1 MSGRTT
7 PSEDNRRQL
16 TLTPVQETLVIPLHG
31 RAVESR
37 KPRGLLRDEQAV
49 RIVDSID
56 YDFTRFDGGASILIT
71 AWRACVFDVWTREFL
86 TAHPSGTVVELGAGL
101 SSRFDRLDNGSCH
114 WFDLDLPE
122 VIELRGRFFTD
133 TERRRMITASILD
146 SEWLDEIAESPGPYL
161 FIAEGVLPYFEE
173 TEARKVLTTMVERFP
188 GSLITFDTCGSKAV
202 AAQDRLAAIST
213 MRARMRWAC
222 DTPGALEDIG
232 LTLRESRNLA
242 QTQPAIRRTLP
253 RGRQL
258 GLRVSALLNAKD
270 LANYRMNLFRAG
282 RHR

>member
-16 TLTPVQETLVIPLHG
+16 ALTPVQETLVIPLHG

-37 KPRGLLRDEQAV
+37 KPRGLLHDEQAV

-56 YDFTRFDGGASILIT
+56 YDFTKFDGGASILIT
-71 AWRACVFDVWTREFL
+71 ALRACVFDAWTREFL
-86 TAHPSGTVVELGAGL
+86 SAHPGGTVVELGAGL
-101 SSRFDRLDNGSCH
+101 SSRFDRLDNGTCR

-122 VIELRGRFFTD
+122 VIELRGRFFAD

-146 SEWLDEIAESPGPYL
+146 SGWLDEVAEAPGPYL
-161 FIAEGVLPYFEE
+161 FIAEGVLPYFDES
-173 TEARKVLTTMVERFP
+173 EARKVLTTMVERFP
-188 GSLITFDTCGSKAV
+188 GSLIAFDTCGRKAV
-202 AAQDRLAAIST
+202 AAQDRLDAISS

-222 DTPGALEDIG
+222 DTPRALADIG

-242 QTQPAIRRTLP
+242 RTQPSIRRTLP
-253 RGRQL
+253 RKQQL
-258 GLRVSALLNAKD
+258 ALRFTALLNVND
-270 LANYRMNLFRAG
+270 FANYRMNLFAAG
-282 RHR
+282 LQR

>member
-1 MSGRTT
+1 MSGHTT

-37 KPRGLLRDEQAV
+37 KPHGLLRDEQAV

-56 YDFTRFDGGASILIT
+56 YDFSKFDGPSILIT
-71 AWRACVFDVWTREFL
+71 ALRACVFDAWTREFL
-86 TAHPSGTVVELGAGL
+86 TAHPGGTVVELGAGL

-146 SEWLDEIAESPGPYL
+146 AEWLDEIAESPGPYL

-202 AAQDRLAAIST
+202 AAQDRLAAISA

-222 DTPGALEDIG
+222 DTPGVLEDIG
-232 LTLRESRNLA
+232 LTLHESRNLA
-242 QTQPAIRRTLP
+242 HTQPAIRRTLP
-253 RGRQL
+253 RGQQL
-258 GLRVSALLNAKD
+258 GLRMSALLNAKD
-270 LANYRMNLFRAG
+270 FANYRMNLFQAG
-282 RHR
+282 RQH